1 MRRQKFL
8 QQSGEFVFFGFCCY
22 WLVGRCLSSLVSL
35 LSPPVSLSLSSL
47 PLSLSLSLSPA
58 HSKAPPCIIFHMRWR
73 SNLVL
78 HKWLVTSHVDNI
90 CLTNVHLKSDPN
102 NIFISLLFSPLEKE
116 KTTNADNSELSF
128 IVLIS
133 FCLFS
138 LSLQKISRLT
148 LHWMSRTCS
157 SK

>member
-35 LSPPVSLSLSSL
+35 LSSPVSLSLSSL

-78 HKWLVTSHVDNI
+78 HKWLVTSHVDYI
-90 CLTNVHLKSDPN
+90 CLTNVHLKSIQTTFSSLFCSPPWKKKKQQTLTTVS
-102 NIFISLLFSPLEKE
+102 SLLSY
-116 KTTNADNSELSF
+116 
-128 IVLIS
+128 
-133 FCLFS
+133 
-138 LSLQKISRLT
+138 
-148 LHWMSRTCS
+148 
-157 SK
+157 

>member
-22 WLVGRCLSSLVSL
+22 WLVGRCLSSLF
-35 LSPPVSLSLSSL
+35 SL

-128 IVLIS
+128 IVLNIFLS
-133 FCLFS
+133 LFS
-138 LSLQKISRLT
+138 LSPKNLKVDFT
-148 LHWMSRTCS
+148 LDVAYM
-157 SK
+157 